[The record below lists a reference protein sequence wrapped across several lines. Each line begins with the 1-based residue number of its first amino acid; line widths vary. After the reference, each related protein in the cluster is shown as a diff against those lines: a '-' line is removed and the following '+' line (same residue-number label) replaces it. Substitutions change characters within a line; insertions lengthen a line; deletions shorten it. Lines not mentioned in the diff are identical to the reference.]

1 VIRSLPESLDRLLR
15 SVPQLQSTYLVGGAV
30 RDALFGLPGGKDF
43 DLEVFGIDYDTLSAV
58 LQPFGRVDLVG
69 RSFGVVKL
77 SIDGAVHD
85 FSIPRRDSK
94 TAPGHRGFEVRFDA
108 AITPREASA
117 RRDFTINT
125 LMLEPRTGELLDF
138 HGGVR
143 DLESRVLRHTSE
155 AFVEDPLRVLRG
167 MQFAGRFDLTAAPE
181 TLELCRRIRGSYAE
195 LAQERVRE
203 EWFKWAERSARPSAG
218 LRFLEE
224 TGWIEHFPEI
234 TAIRGVPQD
243 PEWHPEGDVLTHTSH
258 ALDALVGL
266 DEWRGA
272 DSVTRIVLTLAVLA
286 HDFGKAVC
294 TRTLEREGRQRIVS
308 PGHESESARI
318 AESFLNRINAPR
330 QFISRIV
337 PLVANHMAAFQECTE
352 RAVRRLARR
361 IQPETIEH
369 LGTVITADASG
380 RPPLPPGVPAS
391 VIQLVS
397 VARGLAVSDAAP
409 RPILLGR
416 HLLSLGFA
424 PGPEVGH
431 WTELALE
438 AQLDGRFRDLAGA
451 HSWLADQVE
460 FPEHFRHRAELR
472 GRGVGGAD
480 FNAAEAPSR
489 PD

>member
-1 VIRSLPESLDRLLR
+1 VILSLPESLDRLLR